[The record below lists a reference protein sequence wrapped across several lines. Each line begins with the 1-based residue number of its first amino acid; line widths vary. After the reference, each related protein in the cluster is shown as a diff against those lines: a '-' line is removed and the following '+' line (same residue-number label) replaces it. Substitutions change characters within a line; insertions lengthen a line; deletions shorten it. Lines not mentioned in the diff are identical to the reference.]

1 MFSDAASGRK
11 SMHRA
16 PSGCTTLESSV
27 RRQLLAHGSLPARPA
42 LPAPSWGSLVPTLA
56 PTGLHRPML
65 LPCTTTAPPPSLAA
79 PKPSPLSAWT
89 RRGGLKTR
97 HSGGGCRRSP
107 QCPHRGS
114 SSGKI
119 GGQNLR
125 EVGHHVETQLASP
138 AWHCRSFW
146 RMRGCVRG
154 DLFFS
159 SAVSSAVQEGGCVQD
174 S

>member
-1 MFSDAASGRK
+1 MQECFQMLLQEENQCTEHPAAALPWKAVRGDNS
-11 SMHRA
+11 SLMA
-16 PSGCTTLESSV
+16 PCLPAQPCQHPAGALWSRRWPPPGCTDPCCS
-27 RRQLLAHGSLPARPA
+27 PA
-42 LPAPSWGSLVPTLA
+42 LPQL
-56 PTGLHRPML
+56 
-65 LPCTTTAPPPSLAA
+65 PPPPWLHQNL
-79 PKPSPLSAWT
+79 PHVSAWT

-125 EVGHHVETQLASP
+125 EAGHHVETQLASP

-159 SAVSSAVQEGGCVQD
+159 
-174 S
+174 